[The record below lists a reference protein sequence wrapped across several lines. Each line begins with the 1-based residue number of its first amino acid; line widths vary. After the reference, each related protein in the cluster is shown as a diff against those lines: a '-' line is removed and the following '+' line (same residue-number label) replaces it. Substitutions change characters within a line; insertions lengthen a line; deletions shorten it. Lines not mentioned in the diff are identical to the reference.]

1 MSNLE
6 ICCDASTTTFPN
18 GRTFGCAGA
27 ITTFTGIE
35 RTCIVPDATN
45 NKAELMAM
53 YTAIKLVQELCTT
66 NQYDDITIYADSKF
80 VVYGMKV
87 WMDNWLLNKDE
98 NDILYN
104 YNKEPVKNQDLFK
117 MIISYMV
124 INNLKIKIRHQKG
137 HVKVLNEKSMA
148 QAARVFRDSNHYD
161 IDHDTLS
168 RISFYNDK
176 IDRDTKAIL
185 TTVNPN
191 DYPIS
196 NQEDF
201 IIPCK
206 YVIPYNYKEYVL

>member
-1 MSNLE
+1 M
-6 ICCDASTTTFPN
+6 T
-18 GRTFGCAGA
+18 
-27 ITTFTGIE
+27 
-35 RTCIVPDATN
+35 
-45 NKAELMAM
+45 
-53 YTAIKLVQELCTT
+53 
-66 NQYDDITIYADSKF
+66 
-80 VVYGMKV
+80 
-87 WMDNWLLNKDE
+87 
-98 NDILYN
+98 
-104 YNKEPVKNQDLFK
+104 
-117 MIISYMV
+117 
-124 INNLKIKIRHQKG
+124 
-137 HVKVLNEKSMA
+137 

-206 YVIPYNYKEYVL
+206 YIIPYNYKEYVL